1 MSTALRIIG
10 RIAVLDLAEIRAVY
24 TWRTWTFG
32 WLLRLLCQAAFFTLI
47 GRFVG
52 SAEVMRYVL
61 VGNAVALVCLEST
74 IVVIS
79 LSGERRGGTL
89 PLLAMAPVSHV
100 PIYLGRG
107 LHWVASGMASS
118 LIAWLI
124 LPPVLGVPLPWPR
137 AAYAMPI
144 FLAVAVSS
152 YGYGCVLGSV
162 ALRLPGLQW
171 LLLNI
176 GYLSVMAFCGV
187 NVPTSF
193 WPTGVRIATS
203 LMPLTHGLA
212 AIRLVLASAPPWRIL
227 SSVGMELAVAAGWFT
242 VAILLVDRLV
252 SAGRKN
258 GSLEF
263 AS

>member
-1 MSTALRIIG
+1 MRSALRII
-10 RIAVLDLAEIRAVY
+10 RQILILDIAEIRAVY
-24 TWRTWTFG
+24 TWRTWVFG
-32 WLLRLLCQAAFFTLI
+32 WLLRLLCQAAFFALI

-52 SAEVMRYVL
+52 SALVMQYVL

-79 LSGERRGGTL
+79 LSGERRSGTL

-137 AAYAMPI
+137 AAYAIPV
-144 FLAVAVSS
+144 FAVVAASS
-152 YGYGCVLGSV
+152 YGYGCVLGSL
-162 ALRLPGLQW
+162 ALRVPGLQW
-171 LLLNI
+171 LMLNL

-193 WPTGVRIATS
+193 WPTPIRIAAN
-203 LMPLTHGLA
+203 LLPLTHGLA
-212 AIRLVLASAPPWRIL
+212 AIRGILAGAPVAGVFADIGL
-227 SSVGMELAVAAGWFT
+227 ECLVAAGWFT
-242 VAILLVDRLV
+242 CAVLLVDRLV
-252 SAGRKN
+252 TGGRKD

>member
-1 MSTALRIIG
+1 VRTALRIISQ
-10 RIAVLDLAEIRAVY
+10 IVVLDVAEIRAIY
-24 TWRTWTFG
+24 TWRTWVFG
-32 WLLRLLCQAAFFTLI
+32 WLLRLLCQAAFFALI

-52 SAEVMRYVL
+52 SAAVMRYVL
-61 VGNAVALVCLEST
+61 VGNVTALVCLEST

-100 PIYLGRG
+100 PVYLGRG
-107 LHWVASGMASS
+107 LHWVASGLTSS

-124 LPPVLGVPLPWPR
+124 LPPILGVPLPWPR
-137 AAYAMPI
+137 AAYAIPV
-144 FLAVAVSS
+144 FLAIAASS

-171 LLLNI
+171 LLLNL

-187 NVPTSF
+187 NVPITF
-193 WPTGVRIATS
+193 WPGGLRAAVS
-203 LMPLTHGLA
+203 LLPLTHGLA
-212 AIRLVLASAPPWRIL
+212 AVRGILAGAPVSQVLT
-227 SSVGMELAVAAGWFT
+227 SVGLELAVAAGWFT

-252 SAGRKN
+252 TAGRRD